1 MKRIILIYGL
11 IIGTVFCANI
21 GFMVYWMYYN
31 SEIKCNDVL
40 GYAVMVLVFSLI
52 FFGIRN
58 YRNRY
63 MGGYITFGKA
73 FKTGSLIA
81 LLASTMYVVC
91 WLFCYYLF
99 IPDFIDVYA
108 DYVLKNC
115 TADNLAGKT
124 QEMANLKEMY
134 KNPFFVILITY
145 AEVLPIGIIVALIS
159 ALILKKK
166 PRLEDPLKA

>member
-31 SEIKCNDVL
+31 SEIKGNDVL

-63 MGGYITFGKA
+63 MGGFILHSGK
-73 FKTGSLIA
+73 
-81 LLASTMYVVC
+81 
-91 WLFCYYLF
+91 
-99 IPDFIDVYA
+99 
-108 DYVLKNC
+108 
-115 TADNLAGKT
+115 
-124 QEMANLKEMY
+124 
-134 KNPFFVILITY
+134 
-145 AEVLPIGIIVALIS
+145 
-159 ALILKKK
+159 
-166 PRLEDPLKA
+166 PLKQVP